1 MLQKNDIIK
10 NEINKKKSAFMKK
23 KWNKRSK
30 MRERKRETSWK
41 DKKYNKKRIKLMKE
55 EMKIQTIGINQSF
68 E

>member
-1 MLQKNDIIK
+1 
-10 NEINKKKSAFMKK
+10 
-23 KWNKRSK
+23 